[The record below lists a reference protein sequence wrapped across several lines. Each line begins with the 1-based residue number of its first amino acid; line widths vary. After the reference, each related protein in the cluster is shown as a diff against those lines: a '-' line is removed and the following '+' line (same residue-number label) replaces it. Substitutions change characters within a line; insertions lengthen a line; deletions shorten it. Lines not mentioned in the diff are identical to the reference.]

1 LATKK
6 GSLIFHS
13 IGLTH
18 LPLSTPATLENMH
31 ILIPNPNSI
40 IPSVYLHPDTD
51 SNLPLL
57 NRL

>member
-1 LATKK
+1 MYAYDGISEEVYGLATKK

-40 IPSVYLHPDTD
+40 IPSVYL
-51 SNLPLL
+51 
-57 NRL
+57 